1 MSAAPSAGP
10 LVSVVLMTHN
20 RPAWLAE
27 ALAGVLEGEFADLE
41 VVVSNNGDP
50 EDTRRLRPAVPD
62 PRVRW
67 FEQDRSLGMLDNLVA
82 GLAQARGRYVAI
94 LHDDDR
100 WSPRFLSVLVPALER
115 RPDAVFAFC
124 DHDLIDQAGAVD
136 VEATE
141 AATRKF
147 GRADLS
153 DGYLQPFFDA
163 VVGQSIKITG
173 CVWRRDALD
182 AAELV
187 PGVAPHLDVWLPYLI
202 ARGGGAAYFSPER
215 LMSYRVHEGGHSSSR
230 DPATWLAGVQC
241 ESRLLADPNL
251 RAHEAFLTRRLAQ
264 YHRLAGEC
272 LLRRGTRRTAR
283 EHLVA
288 ALRLQ
293 PTARA
298 LAGLAASWVA
308 PTSLLAR
315 L

>member
-1 MSAAPSAGP
+1 MTPP

-27 ALAGVLEGEFADLE
+27 ALSSVLEGHFHDLE

-50 EDTRRLRPAVPD
+50 EHTRELRRTVAD
-62 PRVRW
+62 PRVRF
-67 FEQDRSLGMLDNLVA
+67 FEHDQGLGMLENLLA
-82 GLAQARGRYVAI
+82 GLSHARGRYVAI

-124 DHDLIDQAGAVD
+124 DHDVIDQAGEVD
-136 VEATE
+136 VEATD

-147 GRADLS
+147 GRADLPE
-153 DGYLQPFFDA
+153 GYLQPFFDA
-163 VVGQSIKITG
+163 IVRQSIKITG

-215 LMSYRVHEGGHSSSR
+215 LMSYRVHGGGHSASR

-251 RAHEAFLTRRLAQ
+251 SAHAAFLTRRLAQ

-272 LLRRGTRRTAR
+272 LLRLGTRRTAR

-288 ALRLQ
+288 ALRLR

-298 LAGLAASWVA
+298 LAGWAASWVA